1 MEFRL
6 LGEREFPAI
15 HETFLDAFADYEVQV
30 DFDAGRLRRM
40 MVRRGTELGASV
52 GAFEDDRMVA
62 VMATAIRDF
71 EGTLTAY
78 DTFTGV
84 RPAFRGQGLAG
95 KLFDVALEEL
105 EGRGVRRFLLEV
117 IQSNKNAVKAY
128 ERAGFVTRR
137 HFDCFELSAAELAG
151 LPAPDGFEV
160 REGADVDRQL
170 WASWRDW
177 SPSWQNSDASV
188 DASIEQVVFL
198 EAVASG
204 DPVGGA
210 VVVPQARDLPQ
221 IMVAPDCRRRG
232 VGSALLAAAVRL
244 IDPDATLRVI
254 NVEASATA
262 DQAFL
267 RQRGAHPLPSQFE
280 MVLEFPA

>member
-6 LGEREFPAI
+6 LGESDFPAI
-15 HETFLDAFADYEVQV
+15 HETFLDAFADYEVPV
-30 DFDAGRLRRM
+30 DFDAERLQRM
-40 MVRRGTELGASV
+40 MVRRGTDLGASV

-62 VMATAIRDF
+62 VMATAIREF

-84 RPAFRGQGLAG
+84 RPAFRGQGIAG
-95 KLFDVALEEL
+95 RLFDVAREEL
-105 EGRGVRRFLLEV
+105 QGRGVRRFLLEV
-117 IQSNKNAVKAY
+117 IQTNEEAVKAY
-128 ERAGFVTRR
+128 ARAGFVTRR
-137 HFDCFELSAAELAG
+137 HFDCFEVSAAAPPGLAF
-151 LPAPDGFEV
+151 PDGFAV
-160 REGADVDRQL
+160 REAARVDRQL

-188 DASIEQVVFL
+188 DASIEAVVFL

-210 VVVPQARDLPQ
+210 IVVPQARDLPQ

-232 VGSALLAAAVRL
+232 VGTALLAGALRL
-244 IDPDATLRVI
+244 IDPDTTLRVI

-267 RQRGAHPLPSQFE
+267 RQRGARPLPPQFE